1 MKVFDTLDFARRLK
15 DAGVPG
21 VQAEAHAQ
29 VIAEMVLTDV
39 ATKADLDQVKRELL
53 QAVDARFASADARF
67 AAFEHK
73 VDARFA
79 AVDQKIERLRDQLT
93 LRLGALIVVGISA
106 LAALQRLG

>member
-39 ATKADLDQVKRELL
+39 ATKADLDQTKRELL
-53 QAVDARFASADARF
+53 QAVNALDQQVQYRF
-67 AAFEHK
+67 AAT
-73 VDARFA
+73 
-79 AVDQKIERLRDQLT
+79 DQKIERLRDQLT
-93 LRLGALIVVGISA
+93 LRFGALIVVGVSA

>member
-1 MKVFDTLDFARRLK
+1 MEGWWTMKVFDTLDFARRLK

-29 VIAEMVLTDV
+29 VIADMVLTDV

-53 QAVDARFASADARF
+53 QAMDFRFAAADQKNEARF
-67 AAFEHK
+67 AAS
-73 VDARFA
+73 
-79 AVDQKIERLRDQLT
+79 DQKIERLRDQLT
-93 LRLGALIVVGISA
+93 LRLGALIVVGVSA